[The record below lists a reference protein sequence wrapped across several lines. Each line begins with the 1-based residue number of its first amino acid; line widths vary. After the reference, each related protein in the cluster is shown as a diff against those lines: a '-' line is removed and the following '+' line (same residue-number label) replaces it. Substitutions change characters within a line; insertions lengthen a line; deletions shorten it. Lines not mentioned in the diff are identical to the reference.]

1 MEKLRLSQETGF
13 AVHVISTS
21 SSTSTSHDT
30 LVRPGEGIDNSM
42 GVLYPDTVSPKKG
55 RLACA
60 PCGKLSKMVISAP
73 DSNTYFSEKNLFKSA
88 WRSSVVITTGCDT
101 EVACEHY
108 DSSDYD
114 SYLNATSLPSLSKSL
129 LLI

>member
-1 MEKLRLSQETGF
+1 MKEKLRLSQETGF

-42 GVLYPDTVSPKKG
+42 GVLYLDSVSKKG

-60 PCGKLSKMVISAP
+60 PCGELSKMVISAP
-73 DSNTYFSEKNLFKSA
+73 DLLRTQTRTAKQWTRKRFK
-88 WRSSVVITTGCDT
+88 
-101 EVACEHY
+101 
-108 DSSDYD
+108 
-114 SYLNATSLPSLSKSL
+114 L
-129 LLI
+129 